1 MIPDKKIN
9 PNFSEIL
16 KGSTEI
22 NITLLIMDKVMFVV
36 EADSFT
42 RHSTFLQMDT
52 HEKEEVAPLD

>member
-42 RHSTFLQMDT
+42 
-52 HEKEEVAPLD
+52 